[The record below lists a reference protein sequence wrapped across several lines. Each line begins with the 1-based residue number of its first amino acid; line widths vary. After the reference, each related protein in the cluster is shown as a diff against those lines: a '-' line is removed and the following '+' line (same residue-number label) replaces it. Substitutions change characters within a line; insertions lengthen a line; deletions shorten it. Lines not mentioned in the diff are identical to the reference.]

1 MTRRIVALLAGAMLA
16 GGTRVQAQDAG
27 ATARDQARDTSV
39 PVTTSATRTP
49 LAPGRVRDVA
59 APAVVAPPP
68 VRFGIDSLRPWPAA
82 LRTIALDE
90 RMRRDLGVDV
100 GDTVRVSATPGDAA
114 GERVVVSALL
124 ARRADPSE
132 IARAE
137 YRARLHLDQLQ
148 RLVGYG
154 DRVDRIA
161 VEAGT
166 GDARE
171 RVLRAVNDV
180 AFGFR
185 AHRSEEIAVRT
196 GATFQVVNRFHRAI
210 GGITIVASAIFLLCI
225 LLLKVDERRRDVAAL
240 RLMGVSR
247 RTIVRSVV
255 LEAAMVA
262 LVGSLAGVAF
272 GWVVAQLVN
281 WHFRGVHRTPLAF
294 AIVTPTTA
302 TFACLLSIVLGIGA
316 GWLAARRLVGR
327 PPLTLLGR

>member
-1 MTRRIVALLAGAMLA
+1 MHRAIARAVGAMLLVA
-16 GGTRVQAQDAG
+16 AVGTAQDAP
-27 ATARDQARDTSV
+27 RS
-39 PVTTSATRTP
+39 PS
-49 LAPGRVRDVA
+49 
-59 APAVVAPPP
+59 PALRP
-68 VRFGIDSLRPWPAA
+68 FGIDSIRPAPAA

-90 RMRRDLGVDV
+90 RMGRDLGVAV
-100 GDTVRVSATPGDAA
+100 GDTVRVSAAPGDTA
-114 GERVVVSALL
+114 GERVIVGALL

-148 RLVGYG
+148 RLIGYG
-154 DRVDRIA
+154 DRVDRFA
-161 VEAGT
+161 VLTDSGAG
-166 GDARE
+166 RE
-171 RVLRAVNDV
+171 RVLQTVNDV

-185 AHRSEEIAVRT
+185 AHRSEDIAVKT

-247 RTIVRSVV
+247 GTIVRSIV

-262 LVGSLAGVAF
+262 FVGSLAGVAF

-281 WHFRGVHRTPLAF
+281 WHFQGVHRTPLAF

-302 TFACLLSIVLGIGA
+302 AFACALSIVLGIGA

-327 PPLTLLGR
+327 PPLALLGR